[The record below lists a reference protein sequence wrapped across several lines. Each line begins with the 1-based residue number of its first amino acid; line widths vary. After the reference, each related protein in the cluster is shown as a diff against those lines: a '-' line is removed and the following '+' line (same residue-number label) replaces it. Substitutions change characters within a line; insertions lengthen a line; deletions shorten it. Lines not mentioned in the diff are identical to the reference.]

1 MNKQQIIQALQD
13 NGFPHV
19 YERKG
24 GYLRV
29 QKSVAIR
36 AHIILNNDQLIV
48 KTTYPMIGNL
58 AQIIATIALFIIF
71 IFINHQGFL
80 NDYEIQP
87 FIPAVVL
94 GQLFSYVYFLPRL
107 NTFKKELEHILNTN
121 STTID

>member
-1 MNKQQIIQALQD
+1 MNKQQIIQVLQD

-29 QKSVAIR
+29 QKSDAIR

-48 KTTYPMIGNL
+48 KTTFPMIGNL

-71 IFINHQGFL
+71 INHQVFL
-80 NDYEIQP
+80 NDYEINP
-87 FIPAVVL
+87 FLPAIVL
-94 GQLFSYVYFLPRL
+94 GQLFSYVFLPRL
-107 NTFKKELEHILNTN
+107 NTFKKELEHLLNTN